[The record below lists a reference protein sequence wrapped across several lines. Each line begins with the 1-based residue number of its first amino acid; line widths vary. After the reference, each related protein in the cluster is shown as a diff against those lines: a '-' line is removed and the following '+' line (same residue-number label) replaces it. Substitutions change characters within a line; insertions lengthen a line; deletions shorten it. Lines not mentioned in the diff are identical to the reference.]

1 MASDPMNFL
10 YLKIPVARHSSH
22 QIHQLADKL
31 DQVLREHRL
40 GAVAGWGNSLG
51 DALPDGSR
59 PVAYTRIDVDV
70 SDLQLA
76 VAQLRENLASFGAPA
91 GTQIHYTVDGR
102 HRKASYS
109 DSGWRDD

>member
-1 MASDPMNFL
+1 MHFL
-10 YLKIPVARHSSH
+10 YIKIPVARHASRHAPH
-22 QIHQLADKL
+22 QIHQLADKV
-31 DQVLREHRL
+31 DQVLKQHRL

-59 PVAYTRIDVDV
+59 RVAYTRIDVDV
-70 SDLQLA
+70 SDLQPA
-76 VAQLRENLASFGAPA
+76 VALLQANLPSFDAPA

-109 DSGWRDD
+109 DSGWKDE